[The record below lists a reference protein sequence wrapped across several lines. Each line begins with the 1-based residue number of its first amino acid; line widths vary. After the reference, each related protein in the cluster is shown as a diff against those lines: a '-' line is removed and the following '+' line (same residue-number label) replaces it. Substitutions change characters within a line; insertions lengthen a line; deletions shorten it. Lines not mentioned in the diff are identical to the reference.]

1 MRRLRAVAALGL
13 VLDVAGVSGRTDA
26 SLSGADSIT
35 TFEPRAERFR
45 VFRLPRPDIG
55 VRAMAID
62 GGGRLWHGGSQRG
75 TPGEIE

>member
-26 SLSGADSIT
+26 SLW
-35 TFEPRAERFR
+35 
-45 VFRLPRPDIG
+45 PDIG

-62 GGGRLWHGGSQRG
+62 GGGRLWYAGSHRG
-75 TPGEIE
+75 TLGEIE